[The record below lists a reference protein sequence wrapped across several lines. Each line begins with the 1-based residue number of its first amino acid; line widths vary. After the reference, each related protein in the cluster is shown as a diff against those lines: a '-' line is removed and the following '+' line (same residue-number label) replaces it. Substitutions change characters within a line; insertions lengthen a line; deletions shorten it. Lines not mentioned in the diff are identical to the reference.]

1 MKGDLHFEHGRD
13 ENSGRSRGQ
22 AILSWKRASS
32 ISNNGTEFR
41 VIGIRTLNRV
51 RKEMEEKTPLVER
64 GEAAR
69 SSTT

>member
-41 VIGIRTLNRV
+41 VIGIRTLNRGQERNG
-51 RKEMEEKTPLVER
+51 RKDPPGR
-64 GEAAR
+64 AR
-69 SSTT
+69 